1 MEITFSD
8 LKTKIDDLLNE
19 TSQEKIVSILQDIM
33 HSLLFGYVFQIKGDK
48 GIVTIDPIELEA
60 YFFKD
65 SCFEDDCVHRN
76 EKQKSNF
83 GRLYVHKT
91 KNNHL
96 KGGTRKGMDLCLSDN
111 ENYTLAFLIRSAY
124 VDSREN
130 SGEERIRICGPCL
143 LTDEVFQKLKFDYK
157 TEYDKLEFQEVLIKE
172 EKPEAEF
179 YLSSRINVNSKMQNS
194 LLRMV
199 RIEDNY
205 FTGLKE
211 INKLKNCLFTLINHT
226 K

>member
-8 LKTKIDDLLNE
+8 LKTKIDALLKQ
-19 TSQEKIVSILQDIM
+19 TSEEKIIPILQDIM
-33 HSLLFGYVFQIKGDK
+33 HTLLSGYVFKIKGNK
-48 GIVTIDPIELEA
+48 GVVTIDPIELEA

-76 EKQKSNF
+76 EKQKNNF

-96 KGGTRKGMDLCLSDN
+96 KGGTRKGMDLCLSDS
-111 ENYTLAFLIRSAY
+111 ENYSLAFLIRSAY
-124 VDSREN
+124 LDIREN
-130 SGEERIRICGPCL
+130 NVEERLRICGPCL

-157 TEYDKLEFQEVLIKE
+157 KEYDKLESQEVLIKE
-172 EKPEAEF
+172 EKPETEF
-179 YLSSRINVNSKMQNS
+179 YLSSRINVNSNKKDEF
-194 LLRMV
+194 LRMV

-211 INKLKNCLFTLINHT
+211 IKKLKVFDKH
-226 K
+226 KK